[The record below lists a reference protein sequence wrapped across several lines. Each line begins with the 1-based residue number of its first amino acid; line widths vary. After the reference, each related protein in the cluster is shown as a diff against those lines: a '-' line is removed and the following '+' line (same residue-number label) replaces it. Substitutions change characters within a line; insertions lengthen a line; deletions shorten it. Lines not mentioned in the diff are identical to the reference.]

1 MKGPHP
7 FRKLQQRILEEV
19 KSAARDDL
27 IALSAGAAG
36 HHADVSIQA
45 NPEAAGEQGAALGA
59 YERAAAAL
67 EAASRVQ
74 DMGAVSRVI
83 AEGQYHLACADAL
96 AAGQPRPGWRPS
108 CFFDPRHG
116 MSVRDIGWSPDGGIT
131 ARSVPACSACAHK
144 AEQGVQPDIREVE
157 TDGALVSYVDAGFA
171 PAYWAGYGF
180 DLVSLNRQV
189 SARYSKY

>member
-27 IALSAGAAG
+27 IALSAGVAG
-36 HHADVSIQA
+36 HHADVSVQA
-45 NPEAAGEQGAALGA
+45 SPEAAGEQGAALSA

-67 EAASRVQ
+67 EAASRAQ

-96 AAGQPRPGWRPS
+96 AAGQPRPGRRPS

-116 MSVRDIGWSPDGGIT
+116 MSVRDAGWSPDGGVT
-131 ARSVPACSACAHK
+131 ARSVPACSACADK
-144 AEQGVQPDIREVE
+144 AGQGVQPGIRKVE
-157 TDGALVSYVDAGFA
+157 TDGALVSYVDAGLA
-171 PAYWAGYGF
+171 PAYWSGYGL

-189 SARYSKY
+189 SARYPKY

>member
-1 MKGPHP
+1 VVWSDADVPARRAARTLTRQEVHGMKGPHP

-27 IALSAGAAG
+27 IALSAGVAG
-36 HHADVSIQA
+36 DHPDVSIQA
-45 NPEAAGEQGAALGA
+45 SPEAAGEQGAALGA

-67 EAASRVQ
+67 EAASRAQ

-96 AAGQPRPGWRPS
+96 AAGQPRPGRRPS

-116 MSVRDIGWSPDGGIT
+116 MSVRDVGWSPDGGVT
-131 ARSVPACSACAHK
+131 ARSVPACSACADQ
-144 AEQGVQPDIREVE
+144 AAQGVQPEIRKVE
-157 TDGALVSYVDAGFA
+157 TDGTLVS
-171 PAYWAGYGF
+171 
-180 DLVSLNRQV
+180 
-189 SARYSKY
+189 